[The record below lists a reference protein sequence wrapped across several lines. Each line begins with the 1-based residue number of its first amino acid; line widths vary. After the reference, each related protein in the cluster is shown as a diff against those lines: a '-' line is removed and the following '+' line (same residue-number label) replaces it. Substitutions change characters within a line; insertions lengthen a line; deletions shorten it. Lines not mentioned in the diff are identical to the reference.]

1 MGLYT
6 QIVNLSVPPES
17 TPGTVVTVLVD
28 VKCISSPYQT
38 LVIKVEGVAEYQ
50 TGGQEN
56 MTFICA
62 QSNTWWTNTAPGL
75 TSTFYSSFRMPSSN
89 VILRIRSYWYASLS
103 IPTDGT
109 WYLEDEV
116 TQSVALYTPKVTIS
130 KMQLEYNS
138 SRVSIP
144 VFNIPQNTSGL
155 VHAWVRNNASTT
167 TQVGILISVQDPD
180 NVEVSS
186 YYTSS
191 YLYISPGS
199 EYEFIGNRFTL
210 NKPGRWMVCVAVYTG
225 DPTNPKMG
233 DVYYDTLCTVV
244 STQPPPPTTPTITG
258 FKIQNYINV

>member
-17 TPGTVVTVLVD
+17 TPGTVVAVLVD
-28 VKCISSPYQT
+28 VKCISSPYNT
-38 LVIKVEGVAEYQ
+38 LIIKVEGVAEYQ

-56 MTFICA
+56 MTFTCA

-75 TSTFYSSFRMPSSN
+75 TSTFYSSFRMPSCN
-89 VILRIRSYWYASLS
+89 VTLRIRSYRYATLS

-109 WYLEDEV
+109 WYLDDEV
-116 TQSVALYTPKVTIS
+116 TQGVALYAPKATIS
-130 KMQLEYNS
+130 RMQLEYGS
-138 SRVSIP
+138 SQAPIP

-155 VHAWVRNNASTT
+155 VHLWVRNNASTA
-167 TQVGILISVQDPD
+167 TQTGVMISVEDPD
-180 NVEVSS
+180 NVEVSR
-186 YYTSS
+186 YYSPRV
-191 YLYISPGS
+191 YISPGS

-210 NKPGRWMVCVAVYTG
+210 NKSGRWVLGTAVYTG
-225 DPTNPKMG
+225 DPTNPKV
-233 DVYYDTLCTVV
+233 DDWYYDTLCTVI